1 MSESTNN
8 QNEIKKSLNVF
19 SWIKLLL
26 GLFLVISIFFPY
38 GLGTYFFS
46 KLLVF
51 ICGLVAMLDVI
62 PNQDQS
68 FKSLKLYGLYI
79 FTLVWIFFAVG
90 TENAGTIYGQS
101 YNFTGAVFL
110 PILFTLVCLTILSFF
125 KKN

>member
-1 MSESTNN
+1 MNMSESTNN

-79 FTLVWIFFAVG
+79 FIKCFFC
-90 TENAGTIYGQS
+90 
-101 YNFTGAVFL
+101 YNYL
-110 PILFTLVCLTILSFF
+110 MYLIILFLYYHQSTCIYFLLNKISHLILYSLP
-125 KKN
+125 